1 MYYIIFRLLS
11 RIIFIPFDN
20 AQRSISDEEA
30 SLWQQMFDCLIEK
43 VSSVVGKVIALGE
56 WVLTQEG
63 RDLYNECLGIVLKG
77 FGEEGR
83 GTRFSKM
90 GVWTFGR
97 QKSEFLNFYLF
108 IFAIVW
114 IRVLYKNQ
122 EYQCKEESTKEN

>member
-1 MYYIIFRLLS
+1 MKRAADLLKCSFLFVYYIIFRLLS

-20 AQRSISDEEA
+20 AQRSISYEEA

-90 GVWTFGR
+90 WACGLLAARKV
-97 QKSEFLNFYLF
+97 NF
-108 IFAIVW
+108 
-114 IRVLYKNQ
+114 
-122 EYQCKEESTKEN
+122 